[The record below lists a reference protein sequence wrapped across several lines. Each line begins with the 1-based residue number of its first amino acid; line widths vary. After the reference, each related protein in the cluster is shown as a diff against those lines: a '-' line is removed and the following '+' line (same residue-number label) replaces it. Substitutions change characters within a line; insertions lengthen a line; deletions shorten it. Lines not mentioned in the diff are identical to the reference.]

1 MKTKDFFENVWYYIY
16 HKGIYRIIPSY
27 NGRTIFTRFYW
38 RTLHDRMK
46 LGFDETETW
55 SMDYSLAKLIAP
67 RLKMFIKEFE
77 CHHICANYCHDIAK
91 NQLLAKGYK
100 YDAYHY
106 RFENKKIRDK
116 AYKIAEELWH
126 RDLTIM
132 YDAFQDIVDE
142 NDDWNN
148 WVKKFDEEAKSLN
161 KKLSK
166 LKTIK
171 EKKALWKSIVDYRE
185 YDATCKFSSDDISY
199 KLRKEGLKLFG
210 EHFQELWW

>member
-1 MKTKDFFENVWYYIY
+1 MKIKDILDELKYIFY
-16 HKGIYRIIPSY
+16 DKGIRHLIPKY
-27 NGRTIFTRFYW
+27 HNRTIFTAFYW
-38 RTLHDRMK
+38 RTWWDRRTK
-46 LGFDETETW
+46 GFDESETW

-77 CHHICANYCHDIAK
+77 YHHICANYCHDIAK

-132 YDAFQDIVDE
+132 YDAFQDIVE
-142 NDDWNN
+142 EYDDWEN

-161 KKLSK
+161 KKLNK
-166 LKTIK
+166 LKTNK
-171 EKKALWKSIVDYRE
+171 EKKALWESIVNYRDYKPDCE
-185 YDATCKFSSDDISY
+185 FKSFHFSY
-199 KLRKEGLKLFG
+199 KLREVGLKLFG

>member
-1 MKTKDFFENVWYYIY
+1 MKIKDFFENVWYYIY
-16 HKGIYRIIPSY
+16 HKGICRIIPSY

-77 CHHICANYCHDIAK
+77 CHRICANYCHDIAK

-106 RFENKKIRDK
+106 RFENKKIRDR

-142 NDDWNN
+142 NNDWNN

>member
-1 MKTKDFFENVWYYIY
+1 MKIKDFFENVWYYIY
-16 HKGIYRIIPSY
+16 HKGICRIIPSY

-38 RTLHDRMK
+38 RTLHDR
-46 LGFDETETW
+46 
-55 SMDYSLAKLIAP
+55 
-67 RLKMFIKEFE
+67 IKEFE
-77 CHHICANYCHDIAK
+77 YHHICANYCHDIAK